1 MTAEFIYLGTKADIS
16 WWWVVSSEISWKHMS
31 VGLKQSML
39 DPLSN
44 LHARTVFLL
53 PAPTLCQCIRKRNV
67 EFSSLSIVCHSPRY
81 HASFPNLNDPFRQRD
96 MSSRSS
102 IWYRGEMDF
111 IKFLSL
117 SLLLYTHF
125 LAAKA
130 VAHTQYWAF
139 SFERSTEVFL
149 SKSIFLK
156 LQIWKCPFLREAD
169 QLWSPPIPS

>member
-1 MTAEFIYLGTKADIS
+1 MSESSGWLQSSYILAPKLIYLDGGWFHLKSKLETN
-16 WWWVVSSEISWKHMS
+16 VCVTETEH
-31 VGLKQSML
+31 VG
-39 DPLSN
+39 PLVK
-44 LHARTVFLL
+44 LTCTYRFLL

-117 SLLLYTHF
+117 SFTLHTFSSCQSCGSHTVLTELSVLKGAQRSSCQNQYFWNCKYGNVHF
-125 LAAKA
+125 
-130 VAHTQYWAF
+130 
-139 SFERSTEVFL
+139 
-149 SKSIFLK
+149 
-156 LQIWKCPFLREAD
+156 
-169 QLWSPPIPS
+169 